1 MAKPTAAGERKRLS
15 PERREQRADPVHR
28 LWGNSRGPTTKY
40 LRDPSAPSQSELRAG
55 DERFKSAEA
64 ANRRLAPDAD
74 SWENRGF
81 TLLELMIV
89 MAIIAIL
96 VSISI
101 PIYGRSVVA
110 AHERALRAD
119 LVSLRSAIWNYTLDK
134 QKAPQSLDDLVTAQY
149 LPQLPKDPMTR
160 ETNWE
165 VVEDETLLS
174 VNQQD
179 PGITDVHSASTATA
193 SDGTSY
199 NTW

>member
-1 MAKPTAAGERKRLS
+1 MAKPTAAGEGKRWGPTRL
-15 PERREQRADPVHR
+15 EQRADRIRRR
-28 LWGNSRGPTTKY
+28 LGNSRGPTTKHPGNPGA
-40 LRDPSAPSQSELRAG
+40 LSRSELRAW
-55 DERFKSAEA
+55 DERLESAAA
-64 ANRRLAPDAD
+64 ANRRLAPNAD
-74 SWENRGF
+74 SGQSGGF

-149 LPQLPKDPMTR
+149 LPQLPKDPMTH

>member
-1 MAKPTAAGERKRLS
+1 MPTAKCVHDHTEGSQGEFRVGDRNW
-15 PERREQRADPVHR
+15 E
-28 LWGNSRGPTTKY
+28 
-40 LRDPSAPSQSELRAG
+40 SAA
-55 DERFKSAEA
+55 A
-64 ANRRLAPDAD
+64 ANCRLAPNPD
-74 SWENRGF
+74 WWGTGGF

-101 PIYGRSVVA
+101 PIYSRSVVA
-110 AHERALRAD
+110 ARERALRSD

-134 QKAPQSLDDLVTAQY
+134 QKAPQSLDDLTASHY
-149 LPQLPKDPMTR
+149 LDELPKDPMTH

-165 VVEDETLLS
+165 VVEEETLLS

>member
-1 MAKPTAAGERKRLS
+1 
-15 PERREQRADPVHR
+15 V
-28 LWGNSRGPTTKY
+28 PTTKNV
-40 LRDPSAPSQSELRAG
+40 RNHTEPGQSELRVG
-55 DERFKSAEA
+55 HKRLESSAA
-64 ANRRLAPDAD
+64 ANRRPLASTPD
-74 SWENRGF
+74 SRESCGF

-101 PIYGRSVVA
+101 PIYGRAVVGA
-110 AHERALRAD
+110 RERALRSD

-134 QKAPQSLDDLVTAQY
+134 QKAPQSLDDLTTAHY
-149 LPQLPKDPMTR
+149 LDELPKDPMTH

-174 VNQQD
+174 VDEQD

>member
-1 MAKPTAAGERKRLS
+1 M
-15 PERREQRADPVHR
+15 HR
-28 LWGNSRGPTTKY
+28 LWGNADSV
-40 LRDPSAPSQSELRAG
+40 RDHPEGGQGEFRVGNQRLESA
-55 DERFKSAEA
+55 A
-64 ANRRLAPDAD
+64 AADRRLAPNTD
-74 SWENRGF
+74 WPRTGGF

-101 PIYGRSVVA
+101 PIYSRSVVA
-110 AHERALRAD
+110 ARERALRSD

-134 QKAPQSLDDLVTAQY
+134 QKAPQSLDDLVTAKY
-149 LPQLPKDPMTR
+149 LPELPKDPMTH

-165 VVEDETLLS
+165 PVSEEVLLS

-179 PGITDVHSASTATA
+179 PGVTDVHSASTATA

>member
-1 MAKPTAAGERKRLS
+1 MAKPTAAGEAKPFS
-15 PERREQRADPVHR
+15 PTTLEQRADQIHR
-28 LWGNSRGPTTKY
+28 LLGNSRGPAAKY
-40 LRDPSAPSQSELRAG
+40 LRDPRAPGQSELRAWG
-55 DERFKSAEA
+55 ERSESAAA
-64 ANRRLAPDAD
+64 ANRRLAPNAD
-74 SWENRGF
+74 SGESRGF

-149 LPQLPKDPMTR
+149 LPQLPKDPMTH